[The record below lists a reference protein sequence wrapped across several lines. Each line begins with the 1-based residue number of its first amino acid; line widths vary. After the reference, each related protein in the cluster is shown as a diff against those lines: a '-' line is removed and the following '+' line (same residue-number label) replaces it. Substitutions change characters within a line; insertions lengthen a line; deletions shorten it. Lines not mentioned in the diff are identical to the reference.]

1 MHAMEFRVLRK
12 SDPTWRTNMKQP
24 GNHFTY
30 ASTRLFAT
38 VTLAATMAFAPTLVF
53 AADKDAHE
61 DRVELRIK
69 DMHAKLKITAEQEP
83 QWVLVAT
90 VMRDDAKAM
99 DALTQTRFDH
109 AKDMTAID
117 DLKSYGEIA
126 TAHADGINKLTPVFT
141 TLYTNMSDSQ
151 KKEADILFRHGPH
164 KHSHKG

>member
-1 MHAMEFRVLRK
+1 
-12 SDPTWRTNMKQP
+12 MKQP
-24 GNHFTY
+24 GNHFTN
-30 ASTRLFAT
+30 ASARLFAT
-38 VTLAATMAFAPTLVF
+38 VTLAATIAFAPVMVF

-69 DMHAKLKITAEQEP
+69 DMHSKLKITAEQEP
-83 QWVLVAT
+83 QWTLVAT

-109 AKDMTAID
+109 AKEMTAID

-141 TLYTNMSDSQ
+141 ALYSNMSDSQ
-151 KKEADILFRHGPH
+151 KQEADILFRHGPH
-164 KHSHKG
+164 KHAHKG